1 MRGDIQPFGWQA
13 ALNNF
18 ERDVIF
24 LRSRELP
31 SGRGERAV
39 AKFEIVDDTIDSGFE
54 PTLTLPRTEAQQLF
68 DALWSLGFRPV
79 SGEDSLAQRVAMRE
93 TMAAM
98 DKHREQVIDAQQG
111 HIRGLEK
118 SQELLHEIVRIRFC
132 AD

>member
-39 AKFEIVDDTIDSGFE
+39 AKFEIVDDTFDRDFE
-54 PTLTLPRTEAQQLF
+54 PTLTLPRIEAQQLF
-68 DALWSLGFRPV
+68 DALWSIGFRPKN
-79 SGEDSLAQRVAMRE
+79 GEDSEAQRSAMRE
-93 TMAAM
+93 TMKVM
-98 DKHREQVIDAQQG
+98 DEHREQVSEAYRS

-118 SQELLHEIVRIRFC
+118 SEGLLHEIVRMRFL